1 MVDKMHKFIKKSI
14 YSLLMFIALLFSP
27 FLVKAYSSGFKQIN
41 DILNFES
48 DNISFNNVSFVN
60 HVNDSTLDFGLKG
73 QIYNHNSSEVTLN
86 IDLFF
91 YDQDYNE
98 VASNYYSQD
107 IPSNAW
113 VDYNQMISKDY
124 IKTGSVDSIYYYT
137 MDVSVEKKEQGAILT
152 PSQSGLYNHFDYVID
167 KYDVNIKVNENN
179 TFDVTETITAYFNIS
194 KHGIY
199 RTIPLR
205 NEITRLNGT
214 TSKNRAKVTNLIVD
228 HDYSTSREN
237 NYLKIKIG
245 SASYTLT
252 GEQTYVIKYNYN
264 IGKDPVKDYDELYYN
279 IIGNEWDTVIGNITF
294 TITMP
299 KSFDSSKLGFSSG
312 KYGSTDNDLVKYV
325 VNDNVITGSYNGILG
340 AGSALT
346 IRCELPEGY
355 FVGASTYSSS
365 VYLMFIIPI
374 LSLVVALFIWYKY
387 GHNENVV
394 ETVEFYPPEGFNSL
408 EIGYLYKGKAD
419 NKDVTSLLVYLA
431 NKGYIKINDNK
442 IDLNSKTISLNENSK
457 NRANQKISQLQKQ
470 IQEEMERDPNSPK
483 IKYYRNMIDVYKNI
497 DAPIDYEQYGLKSS
511 VKKLNKDN
519 DFLIEKIKNYDGEK
533 LNEQW
538 FLEGLFE
545 YDRTEVKL
553 KQLYN
558 KFYLT
563 MNPILSNINTEE
575 NKHKLFEKNGS
586 KKALIIILMIISLI
600 TTIFTPTT
608 EYASSE
614 ELLITIFLSL
624 FYIPFFAVGIFSST
638 PSSFRIIWLS
648 FTTIHCMAFFSI
660 MPITQAMFSESIYFI
675 GVIIGFLCLISISIL
690 LSKLMKKRTPYGA
703 EMLGKIKGFKNFL
716 ETAEKDKLE
725 ALVMENPTYFYDILP
740 YTYVLGVSDKW
751 IKKFE
756 AISLQAPNWY
766 DSSTVFD
773 VSSFGKFMN
782 KTMKRAESSMSSSY
796 SGGSS
801 GGSSSSGSS
810 GGGSSGGGSSGGGS
824 GGGGGGS
831 W

>member
-1 MVDKMHKFIKKSI
+1 MVDKMHKLKTFI

-27 FLVKAYSSGFKQIN
+27 FLVKAYSSGFTQIN

-73 QIYNHNSSEVTLN
+73 KIYNDNSSEVTLN

-124 IKTGSVDSIYYYT
+124 IKTGSVDNIYYYA
-137 MDVSVEKKEQGAILT
+137 MDVSVEKKEQVSTLT
-152 PSQSGLYNHFDYVID
+152 LSQSGLYDHFDYVID

-179 TFDVTETITAYFNIS
+179 TFDITETITTYFNIS

-214 TSKNRAKVTNLIVD
+214 TSKNRAKVTNLSVD
-228 HDYSTSREN
+228 HEYTTSREN
-237 NYLKIKIG
+237 NYLKIQIG

-294 TITMP
+294 TVTMP

-312 KYGSTDNDLVKYV
+312 TYGSTDNDLVKYV

-374 LSLVVALFIWYKY
+374 LSLAIALFIWYKY
-387 GHNENVV
+387 GRNENVV

-408 EIGYLYKGKAD
+408 EIGYLYKGKVD
-419 NKDVTSLLVYLA
+419 DKDVTSLLVYLA
-431 NKGYIKINDNK
+431 NKGYIKISQIEEKSLFSTEKGFKITKLKDYDGNNYNEKLFLKGLFSNKTMQNSIEDNTVSDIDLIGNFYNTMRRIVSNIDNK
-442 IDLNSKTISLNENSK
+442 
-457 NRANQKISQLQKQ
+457 
-470 IQEEMERDPNSPK
+470 
-483 IKYYRNMIDVYKNI
+483 
-497 DAPIDYEQYGLKSS
+497 
-511 VKKLNKDN
+511 
-519 DFLIEKIKNYDGEK
+519 
-533 LNEQW
+533 
-538 FLEGLFE
+538 
-545 YDRTEVKL
+545 
-553 KQLYN
+553 
-558 KFYLT
+558 
-563 MNPILSNINTEE
+563 E
-575 NKHKLFEKNGS
+575 NKQKLFEKNSLIKVIMVMLLIIVYCVASVVLVLAGGDDFIQLNITFVFLLYPIFILTLAYLS
-586 KKALIIILMIISLI
+586 SVIASLVIGCIILILVIPITLVMFSETIYSIGFAIGLLCLFSIIILLKI
-600 TTIFTPTT
+600 
-608 EYASSE
+608 
-614 ELLITIFLSL
+614 
-624 FYIPFFAVGIFSST
+624 
-638 PSSFRIIWLS
+638 
-648 FTTIHCMAFFSI
+648 
-660 MPITQAMFSESIYFI
+660 
-675 GVIIGFLCLISISIL
+675 
-690 LSKLMKKRTPYGA
+690 MKKRTPYGA

-756 AISLQAPNWY
+756 AISLQAPDWY
-766 DSSTVFD
+766 DSSTSFD
-773 VSSFGKFMN
+773 VSSFGTFMN
-782 KTMKRAESSMSSSY
+782 KTMESAESSMSYSSDSSSGDY
-796 SGGSS
+796 GGSS

-810 GGGSSGGGSSGGGS
+810 GGGSSGGGS

>member
-1 MVDKMHKFIKKSI
+1 MVDKMHKLKTSI

-27 FLVKAYSSGFKQIN
+27 FLVKAYSSGFTQIN

-73 QIYNHNSSEVTLN
+73 KIYNNNSSEVTLN

-98 VASNYYSQD
+98 IASNYYSQD

-124 IKTGSVDSIYYYT
+124 IKTGSVDNIYYYA
-137 MDVSVEKKEQGAILT
+137 MDVSVEKKEQVSTLT
-152 PSQSGLYNHFDYVID
+152 PSQSGLYDHFDYVID

-214 TSKNRAKVTNLIVD
+214 TSKNRAKVTNLSVD
-228 HDYSTSREN
+228 HNYSTSKEN
-237 NYLKIKIG
+237 NYLKIQIG

-294 TITMP
+294 TVTMP

-312 KYGSTDNDLVKYV
+312 TYGSTDNDLVKYV

-340 AGSALT
+340 ANSALT

-374 LSLVVALFIWYKY
+374 VSLAIALFIWYKY
-387 GHNENVV
+387 GRNENVV

-431 NKGYIKINDNK
+431 NKGYIKINEIEEKSLFSTEKGFK
-442 IDLNSKTISLNENSK
+442 ITK
-457 NRANQKISQLQKQ
+457 
-470 IQEEMERDPNSPK
+470 
-483 IKYYRNMIDVYKNI
+483 
-497 DAPIDYEQYGLKSS
+497 LK
-511 VKKLNKDN
+511 D
-519 DFLIEKIKNYDGEK
+519 YDGNNYNEK
-533 LNEQW
+533 L
-538 FLEGLFE
+538 FLEGLFDSKVFKIE
-545 YDRTEVKL
+545 GIGLVKYREAKNSSSIDILENKTEKNIFKSFKEAAKAIQNGNYEVIDNGNKEATPES
-553 KQLYN
+553 LYN
-558 KFYLT
+558 EFYIT
-563 MNPILSNINTEE
+563 MNKILSGINTKE

-600 TTIFTPTT
+600 TTIFIPTM

-638 PSSFRIIWLS
+638 PLIFRIVWLG
-648 FTTIHCMAFFSI
+648 FTTIHCMAFFSV
-660 MPITQAMFSESIYFI
+660 MPITQAMFSEAIYFI
-675 GVIIGFLCLISISIL
+675 GVMVGVLCLIGISIL
-690 LSKLMKKRTPYGA
+690 LSKLMNKRTLYGA

-756 AISLQAPNWY
+756 AISLKAPDWY
-766 DSSTVFD
+766 DSSTSFD
-773 VSSFGKFMN
+773 VSSFGSFMN
-782 KTMKRAESSMSSSY
+782 KTMKSAQSSMSSSPS

-810 GGGSSGGGSSGGGS
+810 GGGSSGGGS